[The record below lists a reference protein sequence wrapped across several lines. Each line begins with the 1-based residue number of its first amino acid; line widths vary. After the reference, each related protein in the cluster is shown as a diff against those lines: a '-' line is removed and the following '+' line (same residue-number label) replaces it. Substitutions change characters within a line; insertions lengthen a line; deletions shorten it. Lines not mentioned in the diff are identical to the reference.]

1 MAMQPVDERIVS
13 FVKEQTSL
21 TFATAVEG
29 RAYCAHC
36 FYVFDEHGCRFIF
49 KSSPDTFH
57 IRQALLN
64 PHVAG
69 TVNPD
74 KLQLARI
81 RGLQFTGIFRVPE
94 GDLYNEASGM
104 YHQKYPYAAVV
115 TGDLWIIEAH
125 LLKLTDN
132 LIGIGKKV
140 TWTREG
146 E

>member
-1 MAMQPVDERIVS
+1 MQPVDERIVA

-21 TFATAVEG
+21 TFATSAEG

-36 FYVFDEHGCRFIF
+36 FYVYDETSCRFIF

-57 IRQALLN
+57 IRQALIN
-64 PHVAG
+64 PLVAG

-81 RGLQFTGIFRVPE
+81 RGLQFTGNFVVPE
-94 GDLYNEASGM
+94 GNLYKEVSGL

-115 TGDLWIIEAH
+115 TGDLWIIEAR

-140 TWTREG
+140 IWKREG